1 MSQENMQKIAQIVHD
16 GFVKQDWRRS
26 TTVYGCS
33 YRGNN
38 GTKCAAG
45 MLINDEDYSPSM
57 EGAPAVRDIIVE
69 AINKKLGFELTS
81 DEIAFVY
88 ELQRIHDAYGSD
100 YVDKDKFFGA
110 LYRHEI
116 TINKEN
122 V

>member
-1 MSQENMQKIAQIVHD
+1 MSQENMQKIAQIVYD
-16 GFVKQDWRRS
+16 GFVKQDWIRS
-26 TTVYGCS
+26 VTVYGCS

-45 MLINDEDYSPSM
+45 MLINDEDYSPDM
-57 EGAPAVRDIIVE
+57 EGAPAIRDIIVE

-81 DEIAFVY
+81 DEKAFVS
-88 ELQRIHDAYGSD
+88 ELQRIHDTSQGE
-100 YVDKDKFFGA
+100 YVNKDRFFEA
-110 LYRHEI
+110 IERHSL